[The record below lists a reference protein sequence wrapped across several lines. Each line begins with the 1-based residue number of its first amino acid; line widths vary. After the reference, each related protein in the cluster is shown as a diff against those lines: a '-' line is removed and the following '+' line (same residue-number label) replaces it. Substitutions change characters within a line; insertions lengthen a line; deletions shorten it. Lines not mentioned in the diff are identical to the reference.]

1 MKLKKI
7 LLRYFPPG
15 VILEYQKS
23 NGEME
28 SKSVDLLNLNEHTDV
43 EELVD
48 EILQEEPLIPFSK
61 KHIMVDL
68 INKLKNKAS
77 ENQHQ
82 NFQILKKIHA
92 HKQPLTNCQFNKYG
106 TQFITGSY
114 DNTCKLW
121 DSHSGQLL

>member
-77 ENQHQ
+77 ENQH
-82 NFQILKKIHA
+82 
-92 HKQPLTNCQFNKYG
+92 
-106 TQFITGSY
+106 
-114 DNTCKLW
+114 
-121 DSHSGQLL
+121 